1 MRLYKMQ
8 KIINYNGKIKQRFM
22 IKNQVKVFY
31 KFKKLRNKMIYSKKL
46 NFQTILFKIKK
57 NKTDN
62 NFIIYFY
69 KKNFKKFY
77 KIFFTKISY

>member
-77 KIFFTKISY
+77 KIFFT